1 MPASPG
7 SLHHQCW
14 LDYSPPVLAS
24 LGMSSVNRHSCAM
37 RLDSVQQSDTLAT
50 TAVPVPEPSELA
62 RRYQRSG
69 DVLWVV
75 DTAVGFLIPA
85 LLLWSGL
92 SARMRTWAAR
102 TGRAGRFRTIA
113 FYGVLYIVV
122 MSLLG
127 LPLAWYEG
135 FVREQAYGLSTESL
149 SRWLGDWIKALG
161 LGCVVAPLLLWI
173 PYWLLRK
180 SPRRWWLWTGLAAI
194 PLSILALIVTPLW
207 VEPLFNQFGPLENKA
222 LETQILALASR
233 AGIDRSR
240 VYEVKKSVETK
251 KVNAYVTGF
260 GGTKRIVLWDTIL
273 ARLTPSEI
281 LFVVGHEMG
290 HFVLHHTLAVI
301 LGATVL
307 ATLSLYTVHRLAGH
321 LIARYAPRFGFD
333 RLDDVASLPLLLL
346 LSGVVSFAVTPVV
359 LAGSRWMEHEA
370 DRFGLELTRDNRAAA
385 LTFVRLE
392 EQNLDLPRPGLL
404 YQLWRGS
411 HPSLAERIEFA
422 NRYRPWSTGGM
433 LRYGHFFRSATG
445 P

>member
-1 MPASPG
+1 
-7 SLHHQCW
+7 
-14 LDYSPPVLAS
+14 
-24 LGMSSVNRHSCAM
+24 MSSVNRHSCAM

-161 LGCVVAPLLLWI
+161 LSCVVAPLLLWI

-273 ARLTPSEI
+273 ARLTPREI

-359 LAGSRWMEHEA
+359 LVGSRWMEHEA